1 MNYFFRVF
9 ISFFSFSI
17 AFGQN
22 KIEHLNVKF
31 GKITPTD
38 FVINST
44 LVDSNTNAVVLSD
57 IGNSEFTANSKGG
70 FSLVFKRHRRIKII
84 NDKGYDI
91 AAVSIYLYS
100 SGTQTERLE
109 QVNGY
114 TYNLENNELVTQ
126 KLESKDVFEERLSKS
141 QVRKK
146 FTFPGVKAGSIIEYT
161 YSIQSDF
168 LFNLQPWEF
177 QSDYPCLWSEYK
189 VAVPDYFNYVFLSQG
204 YQPFHIN
211 TKSDY
216 TDNFLIRSAGSYGE
230 APGNFRVSTTIHSN
244 RWVMVNIPALKEE
257 KFTYTIDNHNAK
269 IEFQLS
275 QYRFPDEPIKEV
287 MGTWATVSEKLLER
301 DDFGKAFLAE
311 NNFLESDLAEL
322 IKTCTDVEEKARKI
336 YSFIRDKFTCTKYAG
351 IYMDDFVSLR
361 DVYKKKSGTV
371 AEINVLLIAML
382 RKAKIP
388 ADPVILSLRSRGVVH
403 LIYPL
408 LNRFNYLICE
418 TQLNG
423 KKIYLDAAKPFLG
436 FGKLD
441 KSCYNGSAWVLSK
454 SPNRI
459 EFTPDSL
466 LEQKVIAAFFIND
479 EKGNYTGTVTFKL
492 GNDASALFREKRLS
506 NSKQD
511 FINEFSKGIIGDAK
525 VADFEFDS
533 SIQKEDPISFRY
545 DVDMKF
551 EEDLIYF
558 NPLFG
563 QELKENPFKAAN
575 RLYPVEMPYQ
585 QDEIFVLD
593 IEVPNGYNVDEI
605 PKSVKYILDEGGSLF
620 EYICKKVENKI
631 QLRSRI
637 IIKRAIFQ
645 QDDYTLLRE
654 FYSFILKKSAEQ
666 IVFRKK
672 IN

>member
-1 MNYFFRVF
+1 
-9 ISFFSFSI
+9 
-17 AFGQN
+17 
-22 KIEHLNVKF
+22 
-31 GKITPTD
+31 
-38 FVINST
+38 
-44 LVDSNTNAVVLSD
+44 
-57 IGNSEFTANSKGG
+57 
-70 FSLVFKRHRRIKII
+70 
-84 NDKGYDI
+84 
-91 AAVSIYLYS
+91 
-100 SGTQTERLE
+100 
-109 QVNGY
+109 
-114 TYNLENNELVTQ
+114 
-126 KLESKDVFEERLSKS
+126 
-141 QVRKK
+141 
-146 FTFPGVKAGSIIEYT
+146 
-161 YSIQSDF
+161 
-168 LFNLQPWEF
+168 
-177 QSDYPCLWSEYK
+177 
-189 VAVPDYFNYVFLSQG
+189 
-204 YQPFHIN
+204 
-211 TKSDY
+211 
-216 TDNFLIRSAGSYGE
+216 
-230 APGNFRVSTTIHSN
+230 
-244 RWVMVNIPALKEE
+244 
-257 KFTYTIDNHNAK
+257 
-269 IEFQLS
+269 
-275 QYRFPDEPIKEV
+275 
-287 MGTWATVSEKLLER
+287 
-301 DDFGKAFLAE
+301 
-311 NNFLESDLAEL
+311 
-322 IKTCTDVEEKARKI
+322 
-336 YSFIRDKFTCTKYAG
+336 
-351 IYMDDFVSLR
+351 MDDFVSLR
-361 DVYKKKSGTV
+361 DVFKKKSGSV
-371 AEINVLLIAML
+371 AEINFLLIAML

-388 ADPVILSLRSRGVVH
+388 ADPVILSLRNRGVVH

-454 SPNRI
+454 IPNRI

-466 LEQKVIAAFFIND
+466 LEQKVKAAFFIND
-479 EKGNYTGTVTFKL
+479 DKGKYTGTVTFKL
-492 GNDASALFREKRLS
+492 GNDESTLFREKRLS

-511 FINEFSKGIIGDAK
+511 FINEFSKGIIGEAK
-525 VADFEFDS
+525 VSDFQFDS

-605 PKSVKYILDEGGSLF
+605 PKSVKYILDEGGSQF

-645 QDDYTLLRE
+645 QDDYNMLRE